1 MVLMSELGSSVGEI
15 SDHIDLKVNILW
27 SLSANIAK

>member
-15 SDHIDLKVNILW
+15 SDRIDLKVNILW
-27 SLSANIAK
+27 PLSANIAK